1 MVVVDLS
8 VLNVLGRGANATG
21 IAKRLFPWVWVGL
34 AVNLISGLIMFA
46 ADATD
51 YLPTRSFQAKIV
63 VVLLAI
69 AFSIIVQFKIPTLD
83 ESPVLPASAK
93 VLAIISILFW
103 VGAILMGVEVPA
115 LSGIG

>member
-1 MVVVDLS
+1 
-8 VLNVLGRGANATG
+8 
-21 IAKRLFPWVWVGL
+21 
-34 AVNLISGLIMFA
+34 VNLISGLIMFA